1 MSRKFGRT
9 RYVRYDE
16 GVKGY
21 VLIDDGETTT
31 LWKFDKKVP
40 GVLEGRKVMSWDI
53 GIMYDLPEILLRTR
67 EVVGMRPT
75 IYVEV
80 DSAPIISECVDSLKK
95 ANRLLQKLSNGLN
108 PLSKEYEGEMFKRK
122 RQYLINMVRKA

>member
-9 RYVRYDE
+9 RYVRYDD

-31 LWKFDKKVP
+31 LWKFYK
-40 GVLEGRKVMSWDI
+40 MSWDI

-95 ANRLLQKLSNGLN
+95 ANKLLQKLSKGLN

-122 RQYLINMVRKA
+122 RKYLINMIRKA

>member
-9 RYVRYDE
+9 RYVRYDD

-31 LWKFDKKVP
+31 LWKFYKKIP
-40 GVLEGRKVMSWDI
+40 GAEGRKIMSWDI

-95 ANRLLQKLSNGLN
+95 ANKLLQKLSNGLD

-122 RQYLINMVRKA
+122 RKYLINMIRNA